1 MRMNFPEGSRP
12 PDLSKGTRL
21 SVRQASIYGLLQI
34 YRSEVHAF
42 LSPTPALGPAAQDMV
57 LS

>member
-34 YRSEVHAF
+34 YRSEVHAL